1 MRANP
6 LFQSFNAGEFS
17 PLLIARTAFQK
28 YGSGL
33 ATCLNLIPL
42 LEGGLTRRP
51 GTRFVAAV
59 KDSTKK
65 VRLKKFEFS
74 TVQAYMLEF
83 GDQYIRFYRH
93 QGQIQTSG
101 VSAWVTATPYVI
113 GDLVTN
119 GGNTYYCIT
128 SHTSGAT
135 FAGDSAKWYQQS
147 GTIYEIPTTYLEA
160 DLPQLSFVQSAD
172 ILYIFHGSYAPRKLS
187 RSGHTSWT
195 ITEIDWIDGPYLD
208 TNTATTTLTP
218 SGTTGSITITASA
231 VTGINGDTG
240 FKSTDI
246 GRLVRISNPASGTN
260 YGYAK
265 ITAYSSTTSVT
276 ATVIRAFATTTAST
290 VWRLGSWSATTG
302 YPKAVGFHHQRMV
315 AAGTSNQPQ
324 TVWFGQTG
332 DEGNMSPDSPN
343 PTGGAWDGTI
353 EDDDAL
359 ERTISSDEVNS
370 IVWIASMRD
379 LIIGTIGGEWI
390 ANSSGSVITP
400 TDITLSRHTKI
411 GSAQTDAIVVGN
423 RILFLQR
430 AKRKIIELGFSF
442 EDDSYRD
449 ADLARLAR
457 HISIGGIS
465 RIVYAQEPHK
475 LILCIRNDG
484 FIVGMTYNRA
494 EDVVGWF
501 RWNTDG
507 QFEDIDVIPGANGAG
522 QVQDST
528 DRDEIWVSVKRT
540 INGATKRYIEVFER
554 DHESFT
560 VGALTS
566 GHSQEDAYYSDCCI
580 TYDSTA
586 TTAITGLSHLEA
598 KNVMLWADGAEQTQK
613 TVASGGIT
621 LEVAASVVQAGLKY
635 THEMFTLKQDFGAQ
649 AGTAIGKPKRF
660 HALTFI
666 LLNSHSMK
674 YGNDSN
680 TSINIDFRQISDE
693 MDSAVPLF
701 TGEWSVDF
709 DGHTETDPRIYIE
722 SSAPAPFT
730 LLGIAAE
737 MKTNELL

>member
-6 LFQSFNAGEFS
+6 LYQSFNAGELS
-17 PLLIARTAFQK
+17 PLLIARTAFPK
-28 YGSGL
+28 YSSGL
-33 ATCLNLIPL
+33 AICLNLIPL

-51 GTRFVAAV
+51 GTRFVAEE

-65 VRLKKFEFS
+65 IRLKKFEFS
-74 TVQAYMLEF
+74 TIQAYMLEF

-128 SHTSGAT
+128 AHTSGAT
-135 FAGDSAKWYQQS
+135 FAGDAAYWYQQS

-160 DLPQLSFVQSAD
+160 DLPNLSFVQSAD
-172 ILYIFHGSYAPRKLS
+172 VLYIFHNSYAPRKLT
-187 RSGHTSWT
+187 RTGHTSWT
-195 ITEIDWIDGPYLD
+195 LTEIDWVDGPYFD
-208 TNTATTTLTP
+208 TNTTATTLTP
-218 SGTTGSITITASA
+218 SGTTGSVTITASA
-231 VTGINGDTG
+231 ITGINGGVG
-240 FKSTDI
+240 FKSTDV
-246 GRLVRISNPASGTN
+246 GRLIRISNPVSGTD

-265 ITAYSSTTSVT
+265 VTAFTDTTHVT
-276 ATVIRAFATTTAST
+276 ATVKRNFSTTNASAT
-290 VWRLGSWSATTG
+290 WRLGAWSSTTG
-302 YPKAVGFHHQRMV
+302 YPKAAGLHQQRMV
-315 AAGTSNQPQ
+315 AAGTTDQPQ
-324 TVWFGQTG
+324 TIWFGQTG
-332 DEGNMSPDSPN
+332 DFENMSPDSPN

-359 ERTISSDEVNS
+359 DRTISSDEVNG
-370 IVWIASMRD
+370 IAWVASLRD
-379 LIIGTIGGEWI
+379 LLIGTIGGEWI
-390 ANSSGSVITP
+390 ASSSGAIITP
-400 TDITLSRHTKI
+400 TDITLARHTKI
-411 GSAQTDAIVVGN
+411 GSAQMQSLVVGN

-430 AKRKIIELGFSF
+430 AKRKIIELGFAF
-442 EDDSYRD
+442 EDSSYRD
-449 ADLARLAR
+449 ADLTRLAR
-457 HISIGGIS
+457 HITYGGLS

-475 LILCIRNDG
+475 LILGIRADG
-484 FIVGMTYNRA
+484 VIAGMTYNRA

-507 QFEDIDVIPGANGAG
+507 LFEDIDVIPGANGAG

-540 INGATKRYIEVFER
+540 INSVTKRYIEVFER
-554 DHESFT
+554 DHESNKLGTF
-560 VGALTS
+560 TS
-566 GHSQEDAYYSDCCI
+566 GHAQEDAYYADCLA

-586 TTAITGLSHLEA
+586 TTTITGLDHLEA
-598 KNVMLWADGAEQTQK
+598 KEVVLWADGAEQTPQ
-613 TVASGGIT
+613 TVASGNIT
-621 LEVAASVVQAGLKY
+621 LEAEASVVQVGLKY
-635 THEMFTLKQDFGAQ
+635 IHEAFTLKPDFGAQ

-666 LLNSHSMK
+666 LLNAHSMK
-674 YGNDSN
+674 YGNDDD
-680 TSINIDFRQISDE
+680 TLLNIDFRQVSDV
-693 MDSAVPLF
+693 MDAAVPLF

-709 DGHTETDPRIYIE
+709 DGYTDTDARIYIE
-722 SSAPAPFT
+722 SEAPAPFT